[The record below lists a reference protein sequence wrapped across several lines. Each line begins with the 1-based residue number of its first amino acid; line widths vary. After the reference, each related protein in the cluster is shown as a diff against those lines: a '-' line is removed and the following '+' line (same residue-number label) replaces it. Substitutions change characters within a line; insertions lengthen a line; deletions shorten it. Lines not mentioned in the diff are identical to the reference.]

1 MQPARSERKARER
14 HERSSAC
21 IRVLR
26 TAASPARVGRYDSD
40 DPHAVH
46 ATFHTGENETVEW
59 VFARDLLG
67 EGLREPTGYGDVRV
81 WPSRSR
87 GAEVV
92 CISLS
97 SPEGH
102 ALLEAPA
109 DDLRVFLNRTYVTV
123 PPGTEHLH
131 IDLDSE
137 LVALLEG
144 ELPG

>member
-1 MQPARSERKARER
+1 MSGRSRASVSCDLRLR
-14 HERSSAC
+14 LLVSGSSALT
-21 IRVLR
+21 I
-26 TAASPARVGRYDSD
+26 AATMRYDSD

-46 ATFHTGENETVEW
+46 ATFHTGDDETVEW
-59 VFARDLLG
+59 VFARDLLA
-67 EGLREPTGYGDVRV
+67 EGLREPAGYGDVRV

-87 GAEVV
+87 GVEVV

-109 DDLRVFLNRTYVTV
+109 DELHGFLNRTYVAV
-123 PPGTEHLH
+123 APGSEHLH
-131 IDLDSE
+131 MDLDTE

-144 ELPG
+144 ELPT